1 MGFRSPSTCVKF
13 FFLFNFTLIFV
24 RFSRTPAFMPLSPS
38 FAFFSWNKLGVSASA
53 PITVLSSQ
61 IIYIYTYVLSLHVVA
76 GSTLRLKYYSLSLSL
91 PPSSL
96 TPACRFVDSK
106 GTLTTTFDRTTM
118 GGGETY
124 SHPFIP
130 LPRRMLRV
138 YPVSRVT
145 KCTRR
150 HPPSSARA
158 CTCRLSVL

>member
-13 FFLFNFTLIFV
+13 FSLFIFTLIFV
-24 RFSRTPAFMPLSPS
+24 RFSRTPAFIPLSPS

-61 IIYIYTYVLSLHVVA
+61 IIYIYVCIVVA
-76 GSTLRLKYYSLSLSL
+76 CRCWFDSKAEILFSLSL
-91 PPSSL
+91 PLSSSL

-118 GGGETY
+118 GGGETC